1 MIGGTANQY
10 VSAGKDKSARRK
22 AAGALKPNVIR
33 LKRGTE
39 AGPLFRF

>member
-10 VSAGKDKSARRK
+10 VSAGKDVRAEK
-22 AAGALKPNVIR
+22 APGALKPNVIR

-39 AGPLFRF
+39 AGPFFV